1 MIDKEK
7 IEEIKQRTDIVDVV
21 SRFVPL
27 KKIGKN
33 YRALCPFHA
42 EKVPSFY
49 VNPEKGIFYCFGC
62 KKGGNA
68 ISFLM
73 EFEHLDFPDAVKKL
87 GRELGI
93 DVDTSQDLKYR
104 ELYEANET
112 AALFY
117 SQALNR
123 EVGIRCKNYLSKRSI
138 NESTIAGFRLGY
150 APAAGGL
157 IDFAKNKG
165 VLRSQLEAAGLVVK
179 NREIFNHRLIFPIFN
194 QAGRIIGFGGRGL
207 EDHVEPK
214 YLNSPET
221 PIFHKGDILY
231 GLYQAKETMRAKNE
245 AILVEGYFDLLTPYQ
260 AGIKNICAPLGT
272 ALTEN
277 QAQLIARHAR
287 KVTIIFDADRSG
299 IRAALRAVGLLINAQ
314 VDVQVCVLP
323 DECDPDEFVRE
334 RGANEFLSLIKDAPD
349 FFNFY
354 KQTVTVR
361 NVEDEVAL
369 IKDLIQIVS
378 TIRDPIRF
386 DRYVKM
392 ISRVF
397 EIPESAIN
405 RELHLRG
412 KSVMPVS
419 APGPAGRTLR
429 SRTSVSPEMRLMSL
443 ILSNKEY
450 LPLARSL
457 LTADDFLDP
466 DLRAVYQAL
475 NATTDTIHYDITE
488 LLLDSRVR
496 DILLSLII
504 MEEKITEDEYI
515 KALNDYKMRQV
526 DQRRIRPKIAEAI
539 KKNDMEALRK
549 YQEFLR
555 KSVRR

>member
-7 IEEIKQRTDIVDVV
+7 IEEIKQRADIVEVV
-21 SRFVPL
+21 GRLVPL
-27 KKIGKN
+27 KKVGKN

-42 EKVPSFY
+42 EKAPSFY

-104 ELYEANET
+104 ELYEANEI
-112 AALFY
+112 AAQFY
-117 SQALNR
+117 SLALNR
-123 EVGIRCKNYLSKRSI
+123 EVGVRCKNYLIKRSI
-138 NESTIAGFRLGY
+138 ADATVTGFRLGY

-157 IDFAKNKG
+157 VAFARNKG
-165 VLRSQLEAAGLVVK
+165 VLLSQLEAAGLAVK
-179 NREIFNHRLIFPIFN
+179 NREIFYNRLIFPIFN
-194 QAGRIIGFGGRGL
+194 QAGRIVGFGGRVL
-207 EDHVEPK
+207 EERVEPK

-221 PIFHKGDILY
+221 PIFHKGDMLY
-231 GLYQAKETMRAKNE
+231 GLYQAKETVRAKNE

-314 VDVQVCVLP
+314 VDVHVCVLP
-323 DECDPDEFVRE
+323 DECDPDEYIRE
-334 RGANEFLSLIKDAPD
+334 HGANEFLSLIKDAPD
-349 FFNFY
+349 FFTFY

-397 EIPESAIN
+397 EIPESTIN
-405 RELHLRG
+405 REFQLRG
-412 KSVMPVS
+412 KSTLPVS
-419 APGPAGRTLR
+419 APKPASQTLR

-457 LTADDFLDP
+457 LAVDDFRDP
-466 DLRAVYQAL
+466 DLRAVYQTL
-475 NATTDTIHYDITE
+475 NARADTVHYDITE

-496 DILLSLII
+496 DTLLSLII
-504 MEEKITEDEYI
+504 MEEKISEGEYI
-515 KALNDYKMRQV
+515 KALNDYKLRQV
-526 DQRRIRPKIAEAI
+526 DQRKIRPKIAEAI
-539 KKNDMEALRK
+539 KKNDTEALRK

-555 KSVRR
+555 KGVRR